1 MHLKMWRQQQQRC
14 LAVASTL
21 FSQSSSAP
29 AVWTGQLRGS
39 AKECRSSAQPRKTCP
54 PLPSSDL
61 PAMPSPR
68 PIIAGPKPGA
78 EPVRLCGEGLFDALP
93 GVASP
98 LGFGLTE
105 QSNHP
110 APCVGRVLEAFQV
123 AAPAGSRVLQPP
135 ADPLETP
142 PSDGAVVE
150 VQQIDCIEN
159 RPVPPWN
166 LGFAGQRGPLND
178 PVASDKHH
186 AAI

>member
-14 LAVASTL
+14 SAIASTL

-29 AVWTGQLRGS
+29 CGLDRSTPGLGEGVPVERPTQKDLSPVAVQRPARRGFS
-39 AKECRSSAQPRKTCP
+39 QADHCGTE
-54 PLPSSDL
+54 
-61 PAMPSPR
+61 
-68 PIIAGPKPGA
+68 PGA

-123 AAPAGSRVLQPP
+123 AAPAGSRALQPP

-142 PSDGAVVE
+142 PSEGAVVE
-150 VQQIDCIEN
+150 VRQIDCIEN
-159 RPVPPWN
+159 RPVPPWT